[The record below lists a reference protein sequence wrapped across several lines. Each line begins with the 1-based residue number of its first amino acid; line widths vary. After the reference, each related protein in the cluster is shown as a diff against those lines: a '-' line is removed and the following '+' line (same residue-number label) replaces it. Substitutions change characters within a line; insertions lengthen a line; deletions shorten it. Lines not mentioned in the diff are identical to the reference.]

1 MRKSFIYLISA
12 LALFCVTSCHD
23 DYKDY
28 LTSGHITLTLPIE
41 GEIEAIQYSVK
52 MMDLNNRNIITLAGE
67 TSSTIIIENLF
78 RGAYSINVEGVVR
91 YLDNDAT
98 IHISQFRAQSD
109 YVSMVELNDNTI
121 SLEMILMDLSL

>member
-12 LALFCVTSCHD
+12 LVLFFVTSCHD

-28 LTSGHITLTLPIE
+28 LTTGHITLTLPVE

-109 YVSMVELNDNTI
+109 YVPMVELNDNTI
-121 SLEMILMDLSL
+121 SLEMILMD

>member
-28 LTSGHITLTLPIE
+28 LTTGHITLTL
-41 GEIEAIQYSVK
+41 
-52 MMDLNNRNIITLAGE
+52 IITLAGE

-98 IHISQFRAQSD
+98 IQISQFRAQSD
-109 YVSMVELNDNTI
+109 YVPMVELNDNTI
-121 SLEMILMDLSL
+121 SLEMILMD